1 MQFLNSLNEAR
12 KNPALN
18 AKTNLLQ
25 ELISIKSTLD
35 KIPGSGVTNGFVTFS
50 PIEKVGVNPKFG
62 HTNVFG
68 IYFYDILC
76 CKI

>member
-12 KNPALN
+12 ENPALN

-35 KIPGSGVTNGFVTFS
+35 KIPGSDVTHVS
-50 PIEKVGVNPKFG
+50 
-62 HTNVFG
+62 
-68 IYFYDILC
+68 
-76 CKI
+76 